1 MDKKSGA
8 AGLYRVLGRRPV
20 LRVLALGAAIC
31 LLLGVAG
38 LSVGALAESK
48 RRPIYSVETAE
59 KRVALGINCAWGNED
74 IEEILAVLERYG
86 VQASFFVLGQWAEKY
101 PQSVRDIAAAG
112 HEVGS
117 HSNTH
122 ADMTTLS
129 EAQIRSQISESTAKI
144 QELTGVRP
152 TLFRTPSGAY
162 NNQVIALIEDAG
174 LYPIQWDCDSLD
186 YRDLTAE
193 QMWVRISK
201 NLRPGS
207 ILLFHSGTKNTADAL
222 PQIIEQIRAEGYEFT
237 KVSELI
243 HPRPYT
249 VNFEGRQRSAAN

>member
-1 MDKKSGA
+1 MGKKSGG
-8 AGLYRVLGRRPV
+8 AGFYRVLV
-20 LRVLALGAAIC
+20 LGAAAFY
-31 LLLGVAG
+31 LLAG
-38 LSVGALAESK
+38 AAGMSVGVLAEQT
-48 RRPIYSVETAE
+48 RRPIYSVETQE
-59 KRVALGINCAWGNED
+59 KQVALGINCAWGNED
-74 IEEILAVLERYG
+74 IEEILRVLELYD
-86 VQASFFVLGQWAEKY
+86 VPTSFFVLGQWADKY
-101 PQSVRDIAAAG
+101 PHSVRMIADAG

-129 EAQIRSQISESTAKI
+129 ETQIQRQISESAAKI
-144 QELTGVRP
+144 QEITGVRP

-162 NNQVIALIEDAG
+162 NNRVIALIEQEG

-186 YRDLTAE
+186 YRDLTAD
-193 QMWVRISK
+193 QMWARISK

-222 PQIIEQIRAEGYEFT
+222 PQIIEQIRAEGYEFV

-249 VNFEGRQRSAAN
+249 VNFEGRQRPA